1 MEHPVTELTTGL
13 DLVKLQIHV
22 AGGGRLEG
30 EPPPTVGYAIEAR
43 LNAEDPQRAF
53 APAPGTID
61 TLAFPVGPGLRVDTG
76 VAEGDVIP
84 AEYDSM
90 IAKII
95 AQGSNRDEALA
106 RLTRGLSQ
114 TTVLVRGGTTNKSFL
129 LDLLER
135 PEVRAGVVDT
145 AWLDRL
151 TAADEHLPTRLADVA
166 LVAAALDASELQ
178 AALDR
183 TAFLSWASRGRPQAD
198 TEIGREVELRHG
210 GQSCRVAVRHV
221 GPTRYE
227 VELDAM
233 TSVVDVEPMG
243 RARHRLTIGGRSFN
257 VVSSTQGSDHLVE
270 VDGVAHRF
278 SRDDAGIVR
287 APATAL
293 VVGVDVAP
301 DDIVEAGTRLAVVEA
316 MKMEI
321 AITAPVSG
329 RVRDVFVARN
339 VQVDAGT
346 PLFRIEPV
354 GDDDE
359 PMPVTDR
366 ITLRELRADRIA
378 DDGLDPVLAAVL
390 GFDVTTS
397 SALRLLDDDQR
408 SGADA
413 LAILDAF
420 ADLCA
425 LAPERRDPDTDT
437 NETRGSREYLN
448 TYLRSLDVEREGL
461 PQWFNDRLLRA
472 LAHYGVAGLDPSR
485 ALEDALLRIFVAQ
498 QRREEQLPIVVA
510 LLEGPLASTGLR
522 ETLDRV
528 IESTRRRHPTIASL
542 ARGVR
547 YSRFDRPLIDR
558 ARAEV
563 SATMKQLAAG
573 LLESTDPLPEQM
585 DQLVAC
591 GLPLG
596 PILAEEGLLADTESP
611 GRLLAVLT
619 RRYYKIRALRAERI
633 ERVGTADVCR
643 AEYVHDGRTVHVVA
657 VRARED
663 GVAAAIDAAAE
674 VAASVAAPDTVT
686 VDVYL
691 AFSAG
696 STADTAS
703 MAAHLRELLAAAA
716 MPGSIRR
723 VAVIPSGADVDL
735 LTFRRADGDGARP
748 YWMAS
753 EPDPETFAEDV
764 KFRDLHPMIARR
776 LQMWR
781 LKNFEI
787 RPLRAPAEVHL
798 FDCVARDTP
807 SDQRLIAVAEVR
819 DLTPVRDD
827 AGRVAA
833 LPEVEHVLVGCLDA
847 IRRARAELP
856 GGHRLEWNRVLL
868 YIWPVVRLPLDELTA
883 VARRLAPL
891 TESLGVEQVVVSG
904 QLAVPGSEETVETV
918 MRLGYELGRG
928 CHRAPH
934 RATDRTDAAARRLH
948 PQADPD
954 PPPGSRVPLRAGAA
968 AVWGRRHVRRAR
980 SRRRGSARSRRS
992 SRRPEPGG
1000 GRRRGRQH
1008 ADRAPPR
1015 RPHPGRRTRRCH
1027 QGDGV
1032 DHRRR
1037 VPATARGH

>member
-1 MEHPVTELTTGL
+1 MTDARHVEVQLIADTHGTVWAVGVRDCSMQRRNQKVIEESQCIALTPDEDRDLRAAAVRLAKAAQYENAGTVEFLFQPAERRFAFLEVNTRLQVEHPVTELTTGL

-166 LVAAALDASELQ
+166 LVAVALDASELQ

-210 GQSCRVAVRHV
+210 GQSCRVAVRRV

-397 SALRLLDDDQR
+397 SALRLLDDDHVR
-408 SGADA
+408 APTRWKNRILSKPDWAWGALTQVTGRVED
-413 LAILDAF
+413 
-420 ADLCA
+420 C
-425 LAPERRDPDTDT
+425 RRQGWRT
-437 NETRGSREYLN
+437 
-448 TYLRSLDVEREGL
+448 
-461 PQWFNDRLLRA
+461 
-472 LAHYGVAGLDPSR
+472 SR
-485 ALEDALLRIFVAQ
+485 A
-498 QRREEQLPIVVA
+498 
-510 LLEGPLASTGLR
+510 
-522 ETLDRV
+522 
-528 IESTRRRHPTIASL
+528 
-542 ARGVR
+542 
-547 YSRFDRPLIDR
+547 
-558 ARAEV
+558 
-563 SATMKQLAAG
+563 
-573 LLESTDPLPEQM
+573 
-585 DQLVAC
+585 
-591 GLPLG
+591 
-596 PILAEEGLLADTESP
+596 
-611 GRLLAVLT
+611 
-619 RRYYKIRALRAERI
+619 
-633 ERVGTADVCR
+633 
-643 AEYVHDGRTVHVVA
+643 
-657 VRARED
+657 
-663 GVAAAIDAAAE
+663 
-674 VAASVAAPDTVT
+674 
-686 VDVYL
+686 
-691 AFSAG
+691 
-696 STADTAS
+696 
-703 MAAHLRELLAAAA
+703 
-716 MPGSIRR
+716 
-723 VAVIPSGADVDL
+723 
-735 LTFRRADGDGARP
+735 
-748 YWMAS
+748 
-753 EPDPETFAEDV
+753 
-764 KFRDLHPMIARR
+764 
-776 LQMWR
+776 
-781 LKNFEI
+781 
-787 RPLRAPAEVHL
+787 
-798 FDCVARDTP
+798 
-807 SDQRLIAVAEVR
+807 
-819 DLTPVRDD
+819 
-827 AGRVAA
+827 
-833 LPEVEHVLVGCLDA
+833 
-847 IRRARAELP
+847 
-856 GGHRLEWNRVLL
+856 
-868 YIWPVVRLPLDELTA
+868 
-883 VARRLAPL
+883 APL
-891 TESLGVEQVVVSG
+891 TQVKSLAGPHWLQRRHWRTVQPRPVRFKDGDRVPPG
-904 QLAVPGSEETVETV
+904 PGSVHHTY
-918 MRLGYELGRG
+918 GQ
-928 CHRAPH
+928 
-934 RATDRTDAAARRLH
+934 AR
-948 PQADPD
+948 
-954 PPPGSRVPLRAGAA
+954 PPSPPASPVQGACQ
-968 AVWGRRHVRRAR
+968 
-980 SRRRGSARSRRS
+980 
-992 SRRPEPGG
+992 P
-1000 GRRRGRQH
+1000 RGRS
-1008 ADRAPPR
+1008 PL
-1015 RPHPGRRTRRCH
+1015 TLS
-1027 QGDGV
+1027 
-1032 DHRRR
+1032 
-1037 VPATARGH
+1037 